1 MCLTTG
7 VHFCVGTLHVGKKLK
22 KRNRKLYYATK
33 WTIFAAI
40 LAAIFVPWRM
50 L

>member
-1 MCLTTG
+1 
-7 VHFCVGTLHVGKKLK
+7 VIRRVSKAFK
-22 KRNRKLYYATK
+22 KRNRKLYYAAK
-33 WTIFAAI
+33 WTLLIAI

>member
-1 MCLTTG
+1 
-7 VHFCVGTLHVGKKLK
+7 VRHVGKKLK

-33 WTIFAAI
+33 WTIFAVI